1 MRSRWVV
8 GAISAALAG
17 AAQIACVVLVHD
29 AQPTGPFLVGSANA
43 GAERGW
49 PFAIHEARTEVGYD
63 GQFYL
68 ALAID
73 PFLRSRVSETLD
85 DPGYRAR
92 RISWSIAAWL
102 VTLRAPERAPIVLAM
117 LLCLAVAA
125 GSVAVA
131 TWASRSGFSALWGVA
146 FALNLGTLV
155 CCWRMLGDAI
165 MVGIMLTAIVA
176 ASGSPGGPKGAPI
189 LLLAAA
195 VLQKET
201 ALLGLPAVWSPRQL
215 ASCRLRVA
223 WLVSALVVAAWWTY
237 VWSMTSG
244 AGPFSPRIVLD
255 LPLRG
260 WAESLAASIW
270 SGRGG
275 ARVAKDLAFLGLYAT
290 SLGLGVV
297 VAAREIAA
305 RRKGESHSRVA
316 SSIALFSTLGL
327 FLSERVWVE
336 AWAYSRVLL
345 PLAALELLYGVER
358 GDGSRTRLVARAVA
372 LAGIALGLAFTSY
385 NAITGTP

>member
-1 MRSRWVV
+1 MRSCWAI
-8 GAISAALAG
+8 GAICAALAG
-17 AAQIACVVLVHD
+17 AAQITCVVFAHD

-49 PFAIHEARTEVGYD
+49 PFAIHEAPTEVGYD

-68 ALAID
+68 ALAVD
-73 PFLRSRVSETLD
+73 PFLRTQVSKTLD
-85 DPGYRAR
+85 DPAYRAR
-92 RISWSIAAWL
+92 RIFWSITAWL
-102 VTLRAPERAPIVLAM
+102 VTRRAPEKAPIVLSM

-125 GSVAVA
+125 GSVAVSA
-131 TWASRSGFSALWGVA
+131 WASRSGFSVLWGVA

-155 CCWRMLGDAI
+155 CCWRMLGDAF
-165 MVGIMLTAIVA
+165 MVGMMLMAVVA
-176 ASGSPGGPKGAPI
+176 ASATRENPKSPPI

-201 ALLGLPAVWSPRQL
+201 ALFGLPAVWTSRQL
-215 ASCRLRVA
+215 ASFRLRVA
-223 WLVSALVVAAWWTY
+223 CLVSALAVVSWWTY

-260 WAESLAASIW
+260 WTESVAASLS
-270 SGRGG
+270 SGRSG

-290 SLGLGVV
+290 SLGLGIV
-297 VAAREIAA
+297 VAAKEIAA
-305 RRKGESHSRVA
+305 RCKGGSHSRLA

-327 FLSERVWVE
+327 FLSDRVWGE

-345 PLAALELLYGVER
+345 PLAALQLLYGLER
-358 GDGSRTRLVARAVA
+358 SDESRTRFVARAAAVA
-372 LAGIALGLAFTSY
+372 ATASGLAFTLN
-385 NAITGTP
+385 NAINGTP